1 MIDPLLA
8 PVSDDAHKYSR
19 GIVGVAAGSDAYAGA
34 AVLCVGGARRGGAG
48 YVRYLERSE
57 RAADLVLRAY
67 PDVVVTTETSGRTDA
82 WVIGSGMTPDD
93 ASADFASLHAGISPL
108 VIDGGALTLV
118 TTPREAIT
126 ILTPHEGEAAHM
138 GFPVP
143 GHERIDVAAHMAAT
157 LGAIVV
163 LKGPGTVIASPD
175 GRAHIDHIG
184 GPELSTAGTGDILAG
199 LIASMLASWQ
209 PQNIDDAFD
218 VAVRAVTR
226 HGHAGKRAAEEH
238 SPVVATDVLES
249 LSHATKHPAT

>member
-1 MIDPLLA
+1 MTDALA
-8 PVSDDAHKYSR
+8 PISDDAHKYSR
-19 GIVGVAAGSDAYAGA
+19 GIVGIAAGSDDYAGA

-57 RAADLVLRAY
+57 RAAHLVLHAY
-67 PDVVVTTETSGRTDA
+67 PDVVVTTDTSGRADA
-82 WVIGSGMTPDD
+82 WVIGSGMTADD
-93 ASADFASLHAGISPL
+93 ASGDFPTLHESTTPL
-108 VIDGGALTLV
+108 VIDGGALTHV
-118 TTPREAIT
+118 ASRRDAIT

-143 GHERIDVAAHMAAT
+143 GHDRGEVAAHMATT

-163 LKGPGTVIASPD
+163 LKGPGTVIAAPD
-175 GRAHIDHIG
+175 GRTHTDHIG

-209 PQNIDDAFD
+209 AQNIDEAFD
-218 VAVRAVTR
+218 VVVRAVAR
-226 HGHAGKRAAEEH
+226 HGEAGKYAAAAH
-238 SPVVATDVLES
+238 LPVVATDVLES